1 MKIKTFI
8 LALAAVASAFSLQAA
23 PAEVNEKP
31 FVIPELKEWK
41 GAQGSLRLSETSRI
55 VIPADNA
62 ELQNVAEQLAGDLTL
77 IFGLKPE
84 IVTGKGCDGD
94 ITITLKP
101 DKKLGDEGYTLK
113 VGKRVEIVSPAA
125 VGAYWATRTLLQMAD
140 NDRRE
145 ALRNGLTQAPAFP
158 CGSIRDWPDY
168 AIRGFMID
176 TGRKFFPMEY
186 LEAYSKIMAYYK
198 MNFLQVHL
206 NDCGFKKF
214 FGNDWN
220 QTPAAFRLECDTFP
234 GLAAED
240 GYYTKA
246 EFRNFQKESA
256 KRYVEVLPE
265 IDVPAHTLAFTRYN
279 PELAS
284 KEYGADHM
292 DLFNPATYEFL
303 DALFAEYLEGDDPV
317 FAGPKVSIGTDE
329 YSNRDKEVVEKFR
342 YFTDRYIRYVEGFGK
357 QACVWGSLSHA
368 RGETPVKV
376 DNVIMHSWSKD
387 YAEPREMADLGY
399 KLISIPDRYVYIVP
413 AAGYYYDYLKT
424 EWLYDNWTPANING
438 VEFPEK
444 DPAILG
450 GMFAVWNDHVG
461 NGISNRDVHHRALPA
476 MQTLAV
482 KMWTGAGE
490 KLPFADFDRKRHSV
504 LEAPGVNLAGRL
516 TSGVTGDEWQSVWSA
531 GELAPDSSQCPH
543 DAVGYDYRVSFD
555 IECAD
560 ETPGTELLRSS
571 DAVFYLSD
579 PVSGML
585 GFARDG
591 YLNRFGYRLHKGR
604 KMTVCIE
611 GDNRSVRL
619 YIDGKLVEE
628 MKQGKKWWGENASTN
643 YVPTLVFPLSHS
655 GSFKSTITDFK
666 VEQKI

>member
-1 MKIKTFI
+1 MKLTRIFKT
-8 LALAAVASAFSLQAA
+8 AAAVLLFAAAGSASTAA
-23 PAEVNEKP
+23 PAQVNDKP

-41 GAQGSLRLSETSRI
+41 GGEGTLLLTRQSRI
-55 VIPADNA
+55 VIPAGNE
-62 ELQNVAEQLAGDLTL
+62 ELKSVAEQLSADLGKMFST
-77 IFGLKPE
+77 PME
-84 IVTGKGCDGD
+84 ITTDKGRDGD
-94 ITITLKP
+94 IIISLKA
-101 DKKLGDEGYTLK
+101 DKTLGDEGYTLK
-113 VGKRVEIVSPAA
+113 VGKRVEITSPAP
-125 VGAYWATRTLLQMAD
+125 VGVYWATRTLLQMAD
-140 NDRRE
+140 YRYIKDYMSDRP
-145 ALRNGLTQAPAFP
+145 ALP

-186 LEAYSKIMAYYK
+186 LEAYSKIMSYYK

-214 FGNDWN
+214 FGNDWEK
-220 QTPAAFRLECDTFP
+220 TPAAFRLECDTFP

-240 GYYTKA
+240 GYYTKD
-246 EFRNFQKESA
+246 EFRAFQKESA

-265 IDVPAHTLAFTRYN
+265 IDVPAHTLAFTHYM
-279 PELAS
+279 PELGS
-284 KEYGADHM
+284 SEYGADHM

-317 FAGPKVSIGTDE
+317 FVGPKVSIGTDE

-376 DNVIMHSWSKD
+376 DDVIMHSWSKD

-413 AAGYYYDYLKT
+413 AAGYYYDYLNI
-424 EWLYDNWTPANING
+424 EALYNEWTPANING
-438 VEFPEK
+438 VKFPER

-450 GMFAVWNDHVG
+450 GMFAVWNDHIG
-461 NGISNRDVHHRALPA
+461 NGISNRDVHHRAFPA

-482 KMWTGAGE
+482 KMWTGAGAAV
-490 KLPFADFDRKRHSV
+490 PFEEFNRERYNV
-504 LEAPGVNLAGRL
+504 QEAPGVNLAGRL
-516 TSGVTGDEWQSVWSA
+516 SFGAPGEEYKRNYTFDEVD
-531 GELAPDSSQCPH
+531 PDEYFRI
-543 DAVGYDYRVSFD
+543 DAVGYDYRVTFD

-560 ETPGTELLRSS
+560 EAPGTELFRSS

-591 YLNRFGYRLHKGR
+591 YLNCFSHRLHAGR
-604 KMTVCIE
+604 KMKIAVE
-611 GDNRSVRL
+611 GDNRSTRL
-619 YIDGKLVEE
+619 YIDGRLVDEL
-628 MKQGKKWWGENASTN
+628 KQEKKWWGENAATA
-643 YVPTLVFPLSHS
+643 YVPTLVFPFGHS
-655 GSFKSTITDFK
+655 GDFKSTITNLI
-666 VEQKI
+666 VEQR